1 MNFTLHVTA
10 DCDLACRYCYEK
22 HTRARMDEET
32 AIKAVDLMFSYGHKK
47 NGFSFFGGEPLLCR
61 EIIEAA
67 AKRAAEL
74 NAERRGTLVH
84 RMTTNGTLLDE
95 SFLRIAD
102 EYDIRIALSHDGV
115 LQDDQRID
123 RAGRGTAARLEPVI
137 DRLLAHQ
144 PEAVAMMTVLPE
156 NAHRFAEA
164 FVWLYDRGFC
174 RINTAIDYRPD
185 NRWDDASMEE
195 LDRQYALIADFCEA
209 HYDGKRPLR
218 YLNFESKI
226 GSHLNGRPCIEC
238 NLGLRQP
245 SIAPDGSIYPCN
257 QFLDLPEF
265 RMGDVTHGIDAEAQ
279 KRIYLASLREEASC
293 RGCALEKRCRHHCAC
308 LNFSMTGDMHE
319 VPPLQCVHEQS
330 VIRNADRM
338 AEKLYARRSPGF
350 MKAYGEKSE

>member
-22 HTRARMDEET
+22 HTHDRMDGDT
-32 AIKAVDLMFSYGHKK
+32 AIKAADLMFSYGHKK

-61 EIIEAA
+61 EIVEKAAVRAA
-67 AKRAAEL
+67 AL
-74 NAERRGTLVH
+74 NEKLGGTLMH
-84 RMTTNGTLLDE
+84 RMTTNGMLLDE
-95 SFLRIAD
+95 SFLRFAD
-102 EYDIRIALSHDGV
+102 EHRILIALSHDGV

-144 PEAVAMMTVLPE
+144 PEAVAMLTLLPE
-156 NAHRFAEA
+156 NVGRFAEA
-164 FVWLYDRGFC
+164 FRWLYERGFC

-185 NRWDDASMEE
+185 NCWDDASMEE
-195 LDRQYALIADFCEA
+195 LGRQYELIADFCDE
-209 HYDGKRPLR
+209 HYDGERPLR

-226 GSHLNGRPCIEC
+226 TSHLNGRPCIEC
-238 NLGLRQP
+238 NLGMRQP

-257 QFLDLPEF
+257 QFLDIPEY
-265 RMGDVTHGIDAEAQ
+265 RMGHVSSGVDAEAQ

-319 VPPLQCVHEQS
+319 VPPVQCAHEQS
-330 VIRNADRM
+330 VIRSADRL
-338 AEKLYARRSPGF
+338 ASKLYARRSPGF
-350 MKAYGEKSE
+350 MRAYGAGKN